1 MSHARQRAASCRPVL
16 ASSLFA
22 LLCTGSRVKAFST
35 QPQSKSPF
43 CFSTSLFKW
52 TSLAMGRKS
61 NELLFPSTSL
71 PTLQPWIFL
80 VIRNRF
86 DVHIAPLWHYFW
98 RHQQFRILL
107 QHPGTNSR
115 FWAST
120 LVKGI
125 DFRYTYTCFEGGEP
139 EHLEETHTN
148 TGRTCKLHT
157 ERPWPS
163 WESNPGHSCFEAT
176 VLTTNPLCSQL
187 L

>member
-107 QHPGTNSR
+107 QHHEQLFTACYCERGVSR
-115 FWAST
+115 GLDWFLQPVFVRGS
-120 LVKGI
+120 
-125 DFRYTYTCFEGGEP
+125 
-139 EHLEETHTN
+139 
-148 TGRTCKLHT
+148 
-157 ERPWPS
+157 
-163 WESNPGHSCFEAT
+163 ESDNWSLWVGVT
-176 VLTTNPLCSQL
+176 VRWTAQNLQYKC
-187 L
+187 